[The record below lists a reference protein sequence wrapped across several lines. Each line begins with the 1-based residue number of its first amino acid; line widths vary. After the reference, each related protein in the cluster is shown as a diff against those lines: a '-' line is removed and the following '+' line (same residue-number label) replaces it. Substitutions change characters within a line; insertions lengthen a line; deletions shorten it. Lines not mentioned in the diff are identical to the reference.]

1 MFVCYQVG
9 ALTLYS
15 FTKLLKSLWQGRYCY
30 IHAPRAEHK
39 VVCPWQSL
47 EQSDAHFFF
56 IYVLHS
62 TAKAK
67 HSCNAHCDTGN
78 TDIKLLLQL
87 CSLAFAIWMELMV
100 NRSDLSLSIFLY
112 KTAFAGWQ
120 QHVITPLLR
129 GKHRT
134 QFPHW
139 HPILSYLL
147 PSGVCGRA
155 V

>member
-87 CSLAFAIWMELMV
+87 CSLAFTIRMELMV